1 MLIIFKAASKRIQA
15 TGLRSNLVFVC
26 KYMKIHNYLDY
37 SVVSHAV
44 YSIYFATCLG
54 NHITKQTSCM
64 TTQLRKTL
72 LATFSLLFLLGI
84 ASIQNKAAAQLQVG
98 GGLAYGSDIESAG
111 VQIGGTYFLLEEQGI
126 RLAADLLFFFPGD
139 DVLSDINVW
148 EFNANGHYIFNEG
161 DAFLA
166 YALAGLSLATI
177 SIDFGGVLGEV
188 SSSEL
193 GLNAGA
199 GIEYGIGGIKLYG
212 EGKLVLGGFDQL
224 VLSGGVRVP
233 IGNN

>member
-1 MLIIFKAASKRIQA
+1 
-15 TGLRSNLVFVC
+15 
-26 KYMKIHNYLDY
+26 
-37 SVVSHAV
+37 
-44 YSIYFATCLG
+44 
-54 NHITKQTSCM
+54 M
-64 TTQLRKTL
+64 TTHLRKTL
-72 LATFSLLFLLGI
+72 LATFSLLFLFGI
-84 ASIQNKAAAQLQVG
+84 ASIQNTATAQLQVG

-111 VQIGGTYFLLEEQGI
+111 IQIGGTYFLLEEQGI

-139 DVLSDINVW
+139 DGLGLDLNVW

-166 YALAGLSLATI
+166 YALAGLSLATV
-177 SIDFGGVLGEV
+177 SFDSEFLGEF
-188 SSSEL
+188 SESEL

-199 GIEYGIGGIKLYG
+199 GIEYGIGGVKLYA

-224 VLSGGVRVP
+224 VISGGVRVP